1 MPVMHIDEAENTSR
15 ELLAQFHDDDSRKDP
30 RVTVAT
36 SSTPA
41 VLQRPHA
48 IDRSALP
55 ELREGAHAVVVSH
68 VSKQFMKQ
76 KRRRQLPW
84 SKAAAAPKPPVRAL
98 DNISL
103 DVRRNEIYG
112 ILGANGSGKSTLI
125 RLMSTLLIPD
135 SGAISVF
142 GYDVRDDEMQVKRL
156 INRVSV
162 EASFFKKLSAMENLL
177 YAMRLYG
184 RSGAELRDEIHAI
197 LRDLGISEERV
208 KAPLEQMSRGMQQ
221 KVAIAR
227 AFLTSPVLLLLD
239 EPTTGLDPRSKKDVQ
254 RFVHDLR
261 DHHDAT
267 IIICSHD
274 MDEAEALCDRIA
286 IMDQG
291 RLIAVG
297 TVAELKQL
305 VREREGLPE
314 PSMEDVFIALTGRDL
329 AADDELAEATAA
341 A

>member
-1 MPVMHIDEAENTSR
+1 MHGNDVEKMAFESTTSTAILER
-15 ELLAQFHDDDSRKDP
+15 PLLR
-30 RVTVAT
+30 RVERVG
-36 SSTPA
+36 
-41 VLQRPHA
+41 
-48 IDRSALP
+48 LP
-55 ELREGAHAVVVSH
+55 QLRAPEQAVVVRH
-68 VSKQFMKQ
+68 VSKEFRKG
-76 KRRRQLPW
+76 RRRLSRPFHGAA
-84 SKAAAAPKPPVRAL
+84 KAAPAKGVRAL
-98 DNISL
+98 DDISL

-135 SGAISVF
+135 SGEIVVF

-177 YAMRLYG
+177 FAVRLYG
-184 RSGAELRDEIHAI
+184 RAGGDLRAEITKI
-197 LRDLGISEERV
+197 LIELGIGSDRV
-208 KAPLEQMSRGMQQ
+208 NQPLEQMSRGMQQ

-261 DHHDAT
+261 DNHDAT
-267 IIICSHD
+267 IIICTHD
-274 MDEAEALCDRIA
+274 MDEAEQLCDQLA

-291 RLIAVG
+291 RLIATG
-297 TVAELKQL
+297 TVTELKQL
-305 VREREGLPE
+305 VSTRTSLPD
-314 PSMEDVFIALTGRDL
+314 PTMEDVFIALTGHDL
-329 AADDELAEATAA
+329 KEAEEAA

>member
-1 MPVMHIDEAENTSR
+1 MCTQDEG
-15 ELLAQFHDDDSRKDP
+15 D
-30 RVTVAT
+30 AT
-36 SSTPA
+36 SHVRQLANEPREEHPMTAMTTTTRTTALLERPSAVSRVELPA
-41 VLQRPHA
+41 
-48 IDRSALP
+48 
-55 ELREGAHAVVVSH
+55 LREGAHAVVVSH

-76 KRRRQLPW
+76 KRARRQLPW
-84 SKAAAAPKPPVRAL
+84 RKLPPVAPKPPVRAL
-98 DNISL
+98 DDISL
-103 DVRRNEIYG
+103 DVLRNEIFG

-125 RLMSTLLIPD
+125 RLMSTLLIAD
-135 SGAISVF
+135 SGSISVF
-142 GYDVRDDEMQVKRL
+142 GYDVHDDEMQVKRL

-184 RSGAELRDEIHAI
+184 RSGADLRDEITSI
-197 LRDLGISEERV
+197 LVDLGISAERT

-286 IMDQG
+286 VMDQG

-305 VREREGLPE
+305 VRERDGLLN

-329 AADDELAEATAA
+329 SADDELTDTTEAA
-341 A
+341 